1 MFFGISLWHLGVV
14 FQVLMI
20 IHFFRTRPEYYGF
33 FVILFLGPIGSLA
46 YVVIEV
52 VPGLRAELPVIDRFK
67 RKRRRQWL
75 ESMVAETPT
84 QEACADLA
92 KIYAGEGRHKEAIG
106 LFTRALALD
115 PEDPDCLHG
124 RGSSLAASG
133 DKEKAASDFEAVIA
147 IDPSHAFHA
156 AHVELAETYAALGR
170 TDDAAAAYEAI
181 LSRTTISRAYYGY
194 GKLLAERGE
203 KDRARKMLREILA
216 KQAALPR
223 YLRRQERPWL
233 RRAKALLKELG

>member
-1 MFFGISLWHLGVV
+1 MLFGISLWHLGVV

-20 IHFFRTRPEYYGF
+20 VHFFRTRPEYYWF
-33 FVILFLGPIGSLA
+33 FVILFLGPLGSLV
-46 YVVIEV
+46 YFVVEV

-67 RKRRRQWL
+67 RKRRQQWL
-75 ESMVAETPT
+75 EGMVAETPT

-92 KIYAGEGRHKEAIG
+92 KIYAGEGRHAEAID
-106 LFTRALALD
+106 LFSRALALD
-115 PEDPDCLHG
+115 PNDPECLHG
-124 RGSSLAASG
+124 RGSCFAAVG
-133 DKEKAASDFEAVIA
+133 DRQKAAADLEAVVA

-156 AHVELAETYAALGR
+156 AYAELAETYAALGR
-170 TDDAAAAYEAI
+170 SDDAAAAYEAI

-194 GKLLAERGE
+194 GRLLAERGE
-203 KDRARKMLREILA
+203 KEKARKMMREILA

-233 RRAKALLKELG
+233 RRAKASLKELN

>member
-1 MFFGISLWHLGVV
+1 MLFGISLWHLGVV

-20 IHFFRTRPEYYGF
+20 IHFFRTRPEYYWF

-46 YVVIEV
+46 YFVIEV

-67 RKRRRQWL
+67 RKRRQQWL

-92 KIYAGEGRHKEAIG
+92 KIYAGEGRHKEAIE

-124 RGSSLAASG
+124 RGSALAASG

-170 TDDAAAAYEAI
+170 ADDAAAAYEAI

-233 RRAKALLKELG
+233 RRAKSLLKELG

>member
-1 MFFGISLWHLGVV
+1 MLFGISLWHLGVV

-20 IHFFRTRPEYYGF
+20 IHFFRTRPEYYWF
-33 FVILFLGPIGSLA
+33 FVILFLGPLGSLA
-46 YVVIEV
+46 YFVIEV

-67 RKRRRQWL
+67 RKRRQQWL
-75 ESMVAETPT
+75 EGMVAETPT
-84 QEACADLA
+84 QEACSDLA
-92 KIYAGEGRHKEAIG
+92 KIYAGGRRHQEAIG

-124 RGSSLAASG
+124 RGSCYAATG
-133 DKEKAASDFEAVIA
+133 DKQKAAADFEAVIA

-170 TDDAAAAYEAI
+170 TDDSAAAYEAI
-181 LSRTTISRAYYGY
+181 LGRTTISRAYYGY

-233 RRAKALLKELG
+233 RRAKALLKEHG